1 MQTNLSQIVS
11 YVCLYQGQFIPKC
24 DGIAP
29 ITQQYQNNGALRGKA
44 HFVALSDTS
53 QQHPEMSL
61 NLSSSAFF
69 VISTNIILYNL
80 KMVCPSKDIMD
91 LFYFNFKRL
100 RT

>member
-11 YVCLYQGQFIPKC
+11 YVCLHQGQFIPKC

-44 HFVALSDTS
+44 HFVVLSDTS

-61 NLSSSAFF
+61 IYPAEPFLSFLL
-69 VISTNIILYNL
+69 I
-80 KMVCPSKDIMD
+80 
-91 LFYFNFKRL
+91 
-100 RT
+100 